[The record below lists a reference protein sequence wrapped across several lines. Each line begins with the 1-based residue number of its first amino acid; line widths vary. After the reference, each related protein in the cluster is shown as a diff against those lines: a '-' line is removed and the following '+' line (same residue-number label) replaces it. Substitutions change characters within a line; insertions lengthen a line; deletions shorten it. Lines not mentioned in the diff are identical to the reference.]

1 MPFAFRDVNKSSAS
15 VAEEG
20 SIQLP
25 MEPSDITSPAAAAI
39 IPGRMTTPYI
49 DNVSP
54 VGSFYGRRD
63 FENRH
68 DLDDGVS
75 SSGVGGNL
83 KRQPSMVGAVLE
95 RIKSKKATKA
105 SDSSDTDLDDEE
117 EDSD

>member
-1 MPFAFRDVNKSSAS
+1 LPFAFRDTNKSSAS

-25 MEPSDITSPAAAAI
+25 LEPSEITSPAAAAV
-39 IPGRMTTPYI
+39 IPGRMNSPYM
-49 DNVSP
+49 DNMTP

-63 FENRH
+63 FENRQDVD
-68 DLDDGVS
+68 DLGAG
-75 SSGVGGNL
+75 GVGDNL

-95 RIKSKKATKA
+95 RIKSKKTTKT
-105 SDSSDTDLDDEE
+105 SDSSDTDLDDDE